1 MNRLQGK
8 VAVVTGGNS
17 GIGLATA
24 QRLQQEGARVAIA
37 GRSKQTL
44 DQAVKTIGNG
54 VLALKAD
61 VSTLADIDKLYA
73 EVSRKLGKIDI
84 LFVNAG
90 IAKFAPLADT
100 SETLYDEQFDINI
113 KGAYFTIQKAL
124 PYLNDGA
131 SIILNTSVVDSQGT
145 PGASAYAATKA
156 ALRSL
161 ARTAAAELVGRGIRV
176 NTVAP
181 GPIDTPI
188 FGRTGLPK
196 EAIDAFAKEIMAKVP
211 MKRFGQ
217 PEEVAATVAFLAS
230 QDASYITGVEI
241 NVDGGH
247 GPNLTLRPET
257 VNECARALRSS
268 RSSALLTPRQTA
280 APRRRRAFRD
290 AEQMSEGADHRPP
303 FSSPG
308 TPISRLAPLTK
319 LTFGGQSPDRRYYPP
334 LAPPWTNPRKVSH
347 PSLKLTHYRVRVR
360 LKLPEPNRKLAA
372 AIRIPSQ

>member
-54 VLALKAD
+54 VLAIKAD

-73 EVSRKLGKIDI
+73 EVSRELGKIDI

-90 IAKFAPLADT
+90 IGKFAPLADT

-113 KGAYFTIQKAL
+113 KGAYFTVQKAL

-145 PGASAYAATKA
+145 PGTSAYAATKA

-188 FGRTGLPK
+188 LGRTGLPK
-196 EAIDAFAKEIMAKVP
+196 EVIDAFAKDIVAKVP
-211 MKRFGQ
+211 MKRFGR

-241 NVDGGH
+241 NVDGG
-247 GPNLTLRPET
+247 
-257 VNECARALRSS
+257 
-268 RSSALLTPRQTA
+268 
-280 APRRRRAFRD
+280 
-290 AEQMSEGADHRPP
+290 M
-303 FSSPG
+303 
-308 TPISRLAPLTK
+308 
-319 LTFGGQSPDRRYYPP
+319 GQ
-334 LAPPWTNPRKVSH
+334 
-347 PSLKLTHYRVRVR
+347 
-360 LKLPEPNRKLAA
+360 
-372 AIRIPSQ
+372 I